1 MTAANH
7 AMQSSNATA
16 RTGSSCGSWT
26 SDRANIRR
34 RLCLCTWLWLLAAL
48 CLWCP
53 STQGATATLYW
64 DASLS
69 ATSYRV
75 WQSVGQSSFSPTLQV
90 STNTA
95 VVFGIATDQM
105 TRWYV
110 TALNAVGESLP
121 SNVVTNAVVLPPPQ
135 LPTPVNLHAVRVQGN
150 RWDLGWSSSLTAAT
164 EVERS
169 MFPGPFARIETVA
182 AGTQH
187 TSIAANPKTGY
198 AFRVRSVGVG
208 GPSDYSNIVFVQ
220 SRN

>member
-1 MTAANH
+1 LV
-7 AMQSSNATA
+7 
-16 RTGSSCGSWT
+16 GSF
-26 SDRANIRR
+26 
-34 RLCLCTWLWLLAAL
+34 
-48 CLWCP
+48 LWCP
-53 STQGATATLYW
+53 SLKGATVTLSW
-64 DASLS
+64 DGSLG

-75 WQSVGQSSFSPTLQV
+75 WQSVGQSSFLPITSLTTTTATV
-90 STNTA
+90 SG
-95 VVFGIATDQM
+95 FPTDQM

-121 SNVVTNAVVLPPPQ
+121 SNVVTNAAVLPPPQ
-135 LPTPVNLHAVRVQGN
+135 LPAPVNLHAVRVQGN

-208 GPSDYSNIVFVQ
+208 GASGYSNIVFVQ